1 MWKLAAQ
8 LPMWVRLC
16 ASARYAFSRRNS
28 CVSNSCSVTS
38 IVVPTNPLK
47 TPCCKAAPAI
57 RRSFASSDYD
67 LSSSW
72 LDQGLIVPASC
83 AALTFAQ

>member
-1 MWKLAAQ
+1 MRSTRLWKRSLKEKKVSLACG
-8 LPMWVRLC
+8 VRDGAEYLSEDKSHSK
-16 ASARYAFSRRNS
+16 AAG
-28 CVSNSCSVTS
+28 
-38 IVVPTNPLK
+38 
-47 TPCCKAAPAI
+47 KAAPPI